1 MRSAKKGKKVAFAI
15 GAVIGFI
22 ITRLPYFEDGNL
34 LVTNVIALIF
44 GTFTLLIWLA
54 IERIF
59 CARRDETGT
68 WWPP

>member
-1 MRSAKKGKKVAFAI
+1 MRSANKGKKVAFAI

-54 IERIF
+54 IEKIF
-59 CARRDETGT
+59 YGRRDENGH
-68 WWPP
+68 